1 MSNVI
6 EEQLITLSTTSNICI
21 FNNGTFKSD
30 VEFDFK
36 TVLKDE
42 KDILKA
48 SVSIISAQI
57 PVSYYNVNI
66 YNNILKVEDN
76 SVIYSIT
83 LTVGNY
89 TSTTLQTLL
98 STLFIAQGLNDY
110 LFAYSTATGKLTIT
124 NISPFTILHTDSTCL
139 GVLGFENT
147 SNTLSSLDAITG
159 LETVIGDYPLNLL
172 GTLRVRVLST
182 KLQTFNLDSSIS
194 GGVSL
199 LASIPVE
206 APPYSVILYDNFTK
220 ASSELKSLKINAID
234 IQLVDDLGNLLQL
247 NNIDWSLTL
256 AIYIER
262 KRTDRSTTDF
272 NDIVVKP
279 IVNQL
284 VNLENL
290 ISGANNQ
297 ENSEDGEDTGDTG
310 YNPPPTDTEDLF
322 DLFYDN
328 GITL

>member
-6 EEQLITLSTTSNICI
+6 EERLITLSTTSDICI

-30 VEFDFK
+30 VDFNFK
-36 TVLKDE
+36 SVLKDE

-48 SVSIISAQI
+48 SISVISAQI
-57 PVSYYNVNI
+57 PVSYYNINI
-66 YNNILKVEDN
+66 YNNILKVVN
-76 SVIYSIT
+76 SSVTYTIT
-83 LTVGNY
+83 LTTGNY

-98 STLFIAQGLNDY
+98 STLFIAQGLNNF
-110 LFAYSTATGKLTIT
+110 LFAYSTTSGKLTIT
-124 NISPFTILHTDSTCL
+124 NTTSFSILHTGSTCL
-139 GVLGFENT
+139 GVLGFE
-147 SNTLSSLDAITG
+147 SESDTLSSLNAITG
-159 LETVIGDYPLNLL
+159 LYTVIGTYPLNLL

-182 KLQTFNLDSSIS
+182 KLLTFNLDSSIS

-220 ASSELKSLKINAID
+220 ASTELKSLKINSID

-247 NNIDWSLTL
+247 NNIDWSITL

-262 KRTDRSTTDF
+262 KRTDRSTSDF

-279 IVNQL
+279 IVKEL

-290 ISGANNQ
+290 ISGGNNQ
-297 ENSEDGEDTGDTG
+297 GDSEDGGDTGDTG
-310 YNPPPTDTEDLF
+310 YNPTPTDTEDLF
-322 DLFYDN
+322 DMFYDN
-328 GITL
+328 DITL